1 MPEASQGR
9 RVWDLSDEMIKERRW
24 SFELALRRELDET
37 DSTTIARKFPEIRA
51 SRKTYDGSQTDRPEI
66 CQGSRTLKIRICF
79 RKSFP

>member
-37 DSTTIARKFPEIRA
+37 ATYRSASGTETRQPEMTTSNKFHELFPCCKLTEYHSVST
-51 SRKTYDGSQTDRPEI
+51 
-66 CQGSRTLKIRICF
+66 L
-79 RKSFP
+79 

>member
-37 DSTTIARKFPEIRA
+37 GRGLDETDC
-51 SRKTYDGSQTDRPEI
+51 TYNP
-66 CQGSRTLKIRICF
+66 
-79 RKSFP
+79 P

>member
-37 DSTTIARKFPEIRA
+37 DSHDSTSGNTIARMIQK
-51 SRKTYDGSQTDRPEI
+51 SSLRKRMAHSEDRDI
-66 CQGSRTLKIRICF
+66 
-79 RKSFP
+79 

>member
-37 DSTTIARKFPEIRA
+37 DCQSLSRA
-51 SRKTYDGSQTDRPEI
+51 
-66 CQGSRTLKIRICF
+66 
-79 RKSFP
+79 

>member
-37 DSTTIARKFPEIRA
+37 A
-51 SRKTYDGSQTDRPEI
+51 SERSRNKSKKTKLFKLIMHLT
-66 CQGSRTLKIRICF
+66 
-79 RKSFP
+79 

>member
-37 DSTTIARKFPEIRA
+37 DSEKYVSIATNSTQFQRGGLAGIPKGVK
-51 SRKTYDGSQTDRPEI
+51 S
-66 CQGSRTLKIRICF
+66 LKIQTF
-79 RKSFP
+79 GLFAL

>member
-37 DSTTIARKFPEIRA
+37 AWANAFPQKFVE
-51 SRKTYDGSQTDRPEI
+51 E
-66 CQGSRTLKIRICF
+66 
-79 RKSFP
+79 

>member
-37 DSTTIARKFPEIRA
+37 ERMILLLVTKVRDRPRHYVDYSPDSTNLD
-51 SRKTYDGSQTDRPEI
+51 Y
-66 CQGSRTLKIRICF
+66 
-79 RKSFP
+79 